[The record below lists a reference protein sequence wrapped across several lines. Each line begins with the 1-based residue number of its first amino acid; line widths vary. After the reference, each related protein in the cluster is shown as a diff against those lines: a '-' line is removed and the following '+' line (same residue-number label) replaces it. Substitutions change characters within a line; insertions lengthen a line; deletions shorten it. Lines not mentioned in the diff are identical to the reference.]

1 MTSNINAEQ
10 QLLGSILVD
19 NNIYYQVADII
30 SIDCF
35 VDEVNMIIFDAIE
48 KLVKQDTTITS
59 VTIENMLNR
68 NKAFIEVGGMTY
80 ISSIVSKSIVLFD
93 VKAIAYLLQDLNI
106 KRKLIKLT
114 KEIHDHTIQSNLDTS
129 AISLINK
136 SSEELYKLYFA
147 SNVKT
152 HCVTLKKSLKT
163 SLKKI
168 SERIQTKVTDSILS
182 NYTSIDEKLGGFSKS
197 DLIIIAARPSMGKTA
212 FALNLLIS
220 FCSNLKEN
228 QHIAF
233 FSLEMSNEQISNRL
247 LSIEA
252 EIPIKAIKST
262 YMHESDYNRLVKA
275 SIAMQNMQCFLDDDP
290 NLDVETLRI
299 KVKRL
304 KQRYNLEVI
313 IIDYL
318 QLLKA
323 NVKTENRLY
332 EVSSITKNL
341 KSIAKELNIVIIA
354 LSQLSR
360 AVELRENKLPMLSD
374 LRDSGSIEQDA
385 DIVIFLHRNEYYAQ
399 KQIDYKEV
407 TNANIIIAKNRNGE
421 TGSCNLRYNASY
433 FKFSNA

>member
-1 MTSNINAEQ
+1 
-10 QLLGSILVD
+10 
-19 NNIYYQVADII
+19 
-30 SIDCF
+30 
-35 VDEVNMIIFDAIE
+35 
-48 KLVKQDTTITS
+48 
-59 VTIENMLNR
+59 
-68 NKAFIEVGGMTY
+68 
-80 ISSIVSKSIVLFD
+80 
-93 VKAIAYLLQDLNI
+93 
-106 KRKLIKLT
+106 
-114 KEIHDHTIQSNLDTS
+114 
-129 AISLINK
+129 
-136 SSEELYKLYFA
+136 
-147 SNVKT
+147 
-152 HCVTLKKSLKT
+152 
-163 SLKKI
+163 
-168 SERIQTKVTDSILS
+168 
-182 NYTSIDEKLGGFSKS
+182 
-197 DLIIIAARPSMGKTA
+197 MGKTA

-247 LSIEA
+247 LSIQA

-407 TNANIIIAKNRNGE
+407 TNADIIIAKNRNGE